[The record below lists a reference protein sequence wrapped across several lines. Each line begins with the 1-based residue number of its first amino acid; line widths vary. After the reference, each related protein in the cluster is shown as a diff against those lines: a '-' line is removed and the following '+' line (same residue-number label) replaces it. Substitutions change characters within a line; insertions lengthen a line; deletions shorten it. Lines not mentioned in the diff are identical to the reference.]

1 MLSQSQ
7 SVHMKELFLTS
18 FRGVQY
24 GIWKDEILSVRELDA
39 LHRIP
44 LSPACIAGILIDDNR
59 TVTLADLPVCI
70 GYESTGSIEQGCIL
84 LQEDGEKVMGFVI
97 SGELRTLSISP
108 EFFFPLPDYLK
119 TPVFESCAVH
129 KDIPIPLINT
139 SVLHSRV
146 LKPDEELSED
156 SLQIRGAQP
165 QDISEVSQIRCFSAG
180 GELFAVSAT
189 GIEGKAAKP
198 GPITPLPNTPR
209 YVKGVTFWKGR
220 LLSVIDLTQRI
231 KWQSA
236 STDSQMLIAEFGG
249 EAFGLLIESESG
261 TLSAGKVAIKPAPII
276 AQTAWLKHVVM
287 HAGELI
293 PLIDLAMA
301 LSPVTAGDEKPAWQH
316 YAPDSVF
323 PDIFFKRE
331 TGVVEFSLLGERHAL
346 PKIEVEDVIDFKH
359 CRALPDVPPIVIG
372 VAEHKGEVLPVV
384 DLAMMFG
391 RRSLATSAW
400 RMMLVK
406 NGDFSALVITET
418 VFGERQLDP
427 EIHRAMP
434 IHLPHN
440 FMYGCYPDD
449 KAVRIILNVEAITV
463 HFEKSMITKFMP
475 ALSHEMKMS
484 PTGILYA
491 FPDEITVEKPDEKI
505 GASPQPQATETVVGT
520 VVPARIEETLTQHA
534 EAELSSVAA
543 SVAASS
549 AGSAETL
556 AEPEYEKYAG
566 NEDAVEIHEAAAE
579 VSAISTDP
587 ELQHEPEKSG
597 VVHAAAASAGAAD
610 PISSSGKWSEWDAD
624 EAVPDEMMKPEPV
637 TVNKLPSGEELLASA
652 QHDSAAASSQAT
664 QKFQPQTE
672 IVDAELIEEKRAE
685 TAAPASTA
693 QPQQP
698 SVPPPSVQQPP
709 GESKVNE
716 PVAKS
721 ESPPG
726 KILKFPMQNDPA
738 QKTSATASAKSRPS
752 EPVRPAAGAKP
763 SASYRMSREVEQLA
777 ILSGQEAAMVRARQR
792 RIFIGALATVLV
804 ASLFYYAGISDK
816 PVVEKTVTVTGP
828 AKIEQTKVEPVPVK
842 TKAELA
848 KEKAELAKAQAVQAK
863 LEAAQAKARAKAERE
878 AKLKAEQEARL
889 KAAQEARAK
898 AEQEKLL
905 AAQAK
910 AQAKAEREAKLKVE
924 QEARLKAVQEAR
936 AKAEQEKLLSAQ
948 AKAQAKAEREVQLRA
963 AQEAKAQARAEQA
976 KLKAD
981 QANAKTQQAIVLTK
995 PSSAENLSA
1004 PLELDIPKSM
1014 PPVDIDVYVVV
1025 QGDTLWGISERF
1037 TGDPFNYP
1045 RIAGENRIANP
1056 DLIFPDQRIKLI
1068 K

>member
-1 MLSQSQ
+1 
-7 SVHMKELFLTS
+7 MKELFLTS
-18 FRGVQY
+18 LRGIQY

-70 GYESTGSIEQGCIL
+70 GYESSGRIEQGCIL
-84 LQEDGEKVMGFVI
+84 LQEEGEKVMGFVI
-97 SGELRTLSISP
+97 SGELRTLSIST
-108 EFFFPLPDYLK
+108 ELFFPLPDYLK
-119 TPVFESCAVH
+119 TPVFGSCAVH
-129 KDIPIPLINT
+129 NDIPIPLINT

-146 LKPDEELSED
+146 LKPDEEPSED
-156 SLQIRGAQP
+156 SLKIFGAQP
-165 QDISEVSQIRCFSAG
+165 QNISEVSQIRCFSAG

-189 GIEGKAAKP
+189 GIEGKAVKP

-220 LLSVIDLTQRI
+220 LLPVIDLTQRI

-236 STDSQMLIAEFGG
+236 SPDSQMLIAEIGG
-249 EAFGLLIESESG
+249 AAFGLLIESDSG
-261 TLSAGKVAIKPAPII
+261 TVSTGNVAIKPAPFI
-276 AQTAWLKHVVM
+276 AQTAWLKHVVV
-287 HAGELI
+287 HGGELI

-301 LSPVTAGDEKPAWQH
+301 LSPVSVGDEKPAWQQ

-323 PDIFFKRE
+323 PDMFFKRE
-331 TGVVEFSLLGERHAL
+331 AGVVEFSLLGERHAL
-346 PKIEVEDVIDFKH
+346 PKDEVEDVIDFKP

-372 VAEHKGEVLPVV
+372 VAEHKGEIFPVV

-391 RRSLATSAW
+391 RRLLATSAW

-406 NGDFSALVITET
+406 NGDFRALVITET
-418 VFGERQLDP
+418 VFGERQLGL

-505 GASPQPQATETVVGT
+505 GVTSQLQATETVVGT
-520 VVPARIEETLTQHA
+520 VAPVRTEETPVQLA
-534 EAELSSVAA
+534 EAESISVAI
-543 SVAASS
+543 SAASS
-549 AGSAETL
+549 SAESAETI
-556 AEPEYEKYAG
+556 AEPEYGQYAG
-566 NEDAVEIHEAAAE
+566 HEEVVEIHEKAAE
-579 VSAISTDP
+579 VSAIATDP
-587 ELQHEPEKSG
+587 EPEQEPEESG
-597 VVHAAAASAGAAD
+597 VAHAAVASAGTAD
-610 PISSSGKWSEWDAD
+610 AISSSGEWSESDAD
-624 EAVPDEMMKPEPV
+624 EAVPGEMMKPEPV
-637 TVNKLPSGEELLASA
+637 AFNKQPSGEEFIASA
-652 QHDSAAASSQAT
+652 QHDSVAASSQAT

-672 IVDAELIEEKRAE
+672 IVDAELIEEQRAE
-685 TAAPASTA
+685 TTAPATTV

-698 SVPPPSVQQPP
+698 SIPQHTDQQPP

-721 ESPPG
+721 EPPPG
-726 KILKFPMQNDPA
+726 KILKFPIQKDPA
-738 QKTSATASAKSRPS
+738 QKTSETGSAKSRTS
-752 EPVRPAAGAKP
+752 EPVRPAVGAKP

-777 ILSGQEAAMVRARQR
+777 ILSGHEAAMVRARQR
-792 RIFIGALATVLV
+792 RIFFGALVTVLV
-804 ASLFYYAGISDK
+804 AAIFYYAGTSDK
-816 PVVEKTVTVTGP
+816 PVVEKTVTVTEP
-828 AKIEQTKVEPVPVK
+828 AKIEQAKVEPVPVK

-848 KEKAELAKAQAVQAK
+848 KEKAELAKVQAAQAK

-910 AQAKAEREAKLKVE
+910 AQAKAE
-924 QEARLKAVQEAR
+924 QEARLKAAQEAR
-936 AKAEQEKLLSAQ
+936 AKAEQEKLLAAQ
-948 AKAQAKAEREVQLRA
+948 AKAQAKAEHEAQLKV
-963 AQEAKAQARAEQA
+963 AQEAKAQARV
-976 KLKAD
+976 D
-981 QANAKTQQAIVLTK
+981 QANAKIQQTIVLTK
-995 PSSAENLSA
+995 PSSAENLRA

-1014 PPVDIDVYVVV
+1014 PQVDIDVYVVV